1 MNPFLSSSGDPCV
14 KCERN
19 ADQLALQHHPIETG
33 RQSQSGPLVQRQAGE
48 ATIQVSDIF
57 LTTYLIRVT
66 LNIESDTLTKMY
78 DTSSQRCVPEA
89 VLEAPLFLLTKVHSV
104 FGTHLSP

>member
-1 MNPFLSSSGDPCV
+1 MEMVRDPEYLLFKSKLNLFPSSSGDPCV

-33 RQSQSGPLVQRQAGE
+33 RQSQSGPLVQGQAGE

-57 LTTYLIRVT
+57 RTIPRDF
-66 LNIESDTLTKMY
+66 I
-78 DTSSQRCVPEA
+78 
-89 VLEAPLFLLTKVHSV
+89 
-104 FGTHLSP
+104 

>member
-1 MNPFLSSSGDPCV
+1 MEMVRDPEYLLFKSKLNPFPSSSGDPCV

-33 RQSQSGPLVQRQAGE
+33 RQSQSGPLVQGQAGE

-57 LTTYLIRVT
+57 LTIPRDF
-66 LNIESDTLTKMY
+66 I
-78 DTSSQRCVPEA
+78 
-89 VLEAPLFLLTKVHSV
+89 
-104 FGTHLSP
+104 

>member
-1 MNPFLSSSGDPCV
+1 MVRDPEYLLSIKSNLNSFSSSSGDPCV

-33 RQSQSGPLVQRQAGE
+33 RQSQSGPLVQGQAGE

-57 LTTYLIRVT
+57 LTIPRDF
-66 LNIESDTLTKMY
+66 I
-78 DTSSQRCVPEA
+78 
-89 VLEAPLFLLTKVHSV
+89 
-104 FGTHLSP
+104 